1 MVCFKRFSDAA
12 KSCNTKKKKDE
23 LKLRVVLR
31 KEGEIGQAGRIK
43 GLMRASG
50 DLQGQS
56 IFRQTKN
63 TRFKK

>member
-1 MVCFKRFSDAA
+1 MEDPGESWFASNASATLRKVVIQ
-12 KSCNTKKKKDE
+12 KKKQDE

-50 DLQGQS
+50 DL
-56 IFRQTKN
+56 
-63 TRFKK
+63 